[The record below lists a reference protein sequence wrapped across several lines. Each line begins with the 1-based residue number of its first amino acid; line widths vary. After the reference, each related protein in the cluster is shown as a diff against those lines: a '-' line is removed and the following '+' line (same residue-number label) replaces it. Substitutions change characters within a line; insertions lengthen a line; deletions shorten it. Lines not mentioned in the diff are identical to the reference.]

1 MLGRTVAIWRHAEGV
16 SASQGRAFVHAL
28 CWAASPWDLSFN
40 LSDSPGRKDPCL
52 VPQKGKLRHTAWGVW
67 EPHEPPEAL
76 DQELSAK
83 RGLESTWALR

>member
-1 MLGRTVAIWRHAEGV
+1 M
-16 SASQGRAFVHAL
+16 
-28 CWAASPWDLSFN
+28 
-40 LSDSPGRKDPCL
+40 
-52 VPQKGKLRHTAWGVW
+52 PQKGKLRHIAWGVW